1 MRKAIRRSQEPAS
14 SSRHRTPGRTAT
26 TFGGAENDMP
36 GTWLT
41 GGHPAGASRADTG
54 GTRRW
59 QAVLLALTDGD
70 GSDTAGADSFAEL
83 ERLAATDGIDV
94 ADRVMQARDRPDP
107 ATYLGSGKV
116 GELAEL
122 VEARQADLVIADGE
136 LTAAQI
142 RNLEDGIEAP
152 VVDRTG
158 LILDIF
164 GEHARSSEGKAQVE
178 LAQLAYELP
187 RLRGQGREMSR
198 IGGGRVA
205 GGAGIGVRGRG
216 EMRLEIQRRH
226 LRRRMRT
233 LREQVRRTARRRE
246 VTRGRRM
253 RDRVPSVAITGYT
266 NAGKSVLLNRL
277 AGADAEVADV
287 LFATLDPLVRQV
299 RSPDG
304 LTYTLTDTVGF
315 VRRLPHQLVD
325 AFRST
330 LEEVARA
337 DLALHVVDASSAQA
351 TQHITAVRGVL
362 KEIGA
367 QDVPELLVLNKA
379 DLAEPEQMTTLRRL
393 HPGAVVVSART
404 GEGLDNLRK
413 ALRHRLSAQFPP
425 VPAHTATPAG
435 GEGSM

>member
-1 MRKAIRRSQEPAS
+1 
-14 SSRHRTPGRTAT
+14 
-26 TFGGAENDMP
+26 MP

-41 GGHPAGASRADTG
+41 GAGPGAA
-54 GTRRW
+54 TRSDDPGPRQW
-59 QAVLLALTDGD
+59 QAILLALADRN
-70 GSDTAGADSFAEL
+70 GSGSPGGESLDEL
-83 ERLAATDGIDV
+83 ERLAATDGIGV
-94 ADRVMQARDRPDP
+94 ADRMVQVRDRPDP

-116 GELAEL
+116 RELAEL
-122 VEARQADLVIADGE
+122 VETRHADVVIADGE
-136 LTAAQI
+136 LTPAQV
-142 RNLEDGIEAP
+142 RGLEDGVGVR

-187 RLRGQGREMSR
+187 RLRGHGRELSR

-226 LRRRMRT
+226 LRRRMRA

-246 VTRGRRM
+246 VTRQRRT
-253 RDRVPSVAITGYT
+253 RDRIPSVAITGYT
-266 NAGKSVLLNRL
+266 NAGKSALLNRL

-299 RSPDG
+299 RTPDG

-330 LEEVARA
+330 LEEVTQA
-337 DLALHVVDASSAQA
+337 DLALHVVDASSPEAAEHIA
-351 TQHITAVRGVL
+351 TVRGVL
-362 KEIGA
+362 RDIGA
-367 QDVPELLVLNKA
+367 DEVPELLVLNKA
-379 DLAEPEQMTTLRRL
+379 DLADPEQMNALRRL
-393 HPGAVVVSART
+393 HPAAVFVSART
-404 GEGLDNLRK
+404 GEGVDDLRD
-413 ALRHRLSAQFPP
+413 ALRDRLEATSPHFRARTGR
-425 VPAHTATPAG
+425 PADA
-435 GEGSM
+435 EGNV